1 MKPMKKRWNLL
12 AAHKETVQELVRQLH
27 ISPLLAQVLVN
38 RGIYTLEDARD
49 FLGDGLPA
57 VRDPFLMKG
66 MKKAVER
73 LSKALDKG
81 ERIVIYGDYDVDGI
95 TSTSILYHV
104 LCDLGGHPEFY
115 IPERQSEGYGLNEE
129 AMHQL
134 AARGVD
140 VLITVDCGI
149 ASHDLVDEFSGAM
162 DIIVTDHHEPPAQI
176 PVGYAVLNP
185 KQPGCPYPCKNLAGA
200 GVAYKLAQ
208 ALWQYRCHDELPGYT
223 ELAALGTIA
232 DLVPLTEENRWLA
245 KVGLKAMQD
254 GANLGLQALIAA
266 AGLTPEQVTAG
277 RIAFTIAP
285 RLNASG
291 RISHATKGVQLL
303 ISENP
308 QEAQVL
314 AQELSLLN
322 QERQDIERAIGEAA
336 VDQIRRNHHEGDGV
350 LIAAGQ
356 DWHVGVI
363 GIAASRLVE
372 TYYKPSLVIGIHDG
386 VGKGSCRSIAG
397 FNMYDALTSA
407 SDLLLQYGGH
417 PMAAGFS
424 IAPEHI
430 EALRLRL
437 NEYAAAHMKAEDY
450 IPVVPVDA
458 VVSLQDVTLPVI
470 DELSRLE
477 PYGMG
482 NSRPVFAVR
491 DVTVREIYPMGRE
504 KQHLRVALRGAD
516 GTTRSGVGWSMA
528 DLCANIVVGD
538 HVDAA
543 VQVER
548 NDFNGQS
555 SPQLVLQDISYTEP
569 TIQLDRQTM
578 VAVYR
583 VLRQRAPVPGRPVWQ
598 VQQSL
603 QAALGDVY
611 DGHTLLAAVQVLLE
625 LGVLGRNELPTGPV
639 YYVPE
644 VHEKMCLTASPTYR
658 QCSQA

>member
-1 MKPMKKRWNLL
+1 MNGMKKRWHLL
-12 AAHKETVQELVRQLH
+12 AAHTEIAQELVRQLH

-38 RGIYTLEDARD
+38 RGFYTVEAVRD
-49 FLGDGLPA
+49 FLGDAVPA
-57 VRDPFLMKG
+57 VHDPFLMKG
-66 MKKAVER
+66 MKRAVER
-73 LSKALDKG
+73 VSRAIDGG

-95 TSTSILYHV
+95 TSTSILYQV
-104 LCDLGGHPEFY
+104 FQDLGGKPEFY

-129 AMHQL
+129 AMRHL
-134 AARGVD
+134 AASGVD

-149 ASHDLVDEFSGAM
+149 ASHDLVDEFSDVM
-162 DIIVTDHHEPPAQI
+162 DIIITDHHEPPAQI

-208 ALWQYRCHDELPGYT
+208 ALWQYRCHGELPGYV

-245 KVGLKAMQD
+245 KMGLKAMQD
-254 GANLGLQALIAA
+254 GANMGLQALITA
-266 AGLTPEQVTAG
+266 AGLTAEQVTAG

-303 ISENP
+303 ISRNP
-308 QEAQVL
+308 EEAQVL

-322 QERQDIERAIGEAA
+322 QERQEIERSIGEAA
-336 VDQIRRNHHEGDGV
+336 VAQIQRDQREGDGV
-350 LIAAGQ
+350 LIASGK

-372 TYYKPSLVIGIHDG
+372 AYYKPSLVIGIHDG

-407 SDLLLQYGGH
+407 ADLLLQYGGH

-424 IAPEHI
+424 ILAENI
-430 EALRLRL
+430 EALRQRL
-437 NEYAAAHMKAEDY
+437 NDYAAAHMTADDY
-450 IPVVPVDA
+450 VPIVPIDA
-458 VVSLQDVTLPVI
+458 AVTPQDVTLQVI
-470 DELSRLE
+470 DDLSRLE

-482 NSRPVFAVR
+482 NSRPIFSLR
-491 DVTVREIYPMGRE
+491 QVTVRDIRPIGRE
-504 KQHLRVALRGAD
+504 KQHVRLSVMGTD
-516 GTTRSGVGWSMA
+516 GTKLDGVGWSMA
-528 DLCANIVVGD
+528 GLCDTLVVGD
-538 HVDAA
+538 HVDIA
-543 VQVER
+543 VQLER
-548 NDFNGQS
+548 NDFNGYS
-555 SPQLVLQDISYTEP
+555 SPQLVVQDVSYTTP
-569 TIQLDRQTM
+569 AVQLDRQTM

-583 VLRQRAPVPGRPVWQ
+583 ALRQRAPAPGRPVWQ
-598 VQQSL
+598 VQQGL